1 MDLDR
6 HLEQWGPAGTE
17 AAYER
22 LVGYGF
28 VRRYVGGKVVA
39 DVGRDGLGLGSRL
52 LADTARSVVGLAR
65 SDEALE
71 LAATAYPAPNVEYE
85 KAEPAHLP
93 YPDDHFDVVVAFG
106 VAEKLE
112 NPDDL
117 LREAD
122 RVLKPGG
129 MLIISATDKG
139 ARPGEGSGMY
149 VPEFLELLERR
160 FQGVRLYRMG
170 AGSGGVVFP
179 LSGEISGTPVESV
192 RASVTGPYPGA
203 EPPPTRSV
211 MAVCGDAKTLEREEP
226 PYLLLDRDRR
236 IFDECEDRTE
246 DVELLREEIRR
257 MQETEVRAFQDSL
270 RLHMTEIS
278 HLRAQV
284 RRARTQELALR
295 TMRNQLR
302 AMENSTTWRL
312 FEPYRRLMG
321 RIDAARRAR
330 VDKKDSGGDRPI

>member
-1 MDLDR
+1 MDLAR
-6 HLEQWGPAGTE
+6 HLEQWGPAGAE

-28 VRRYVGGKVVA
+28 ARRYVGGKVVA
-39 DVGRDGLGLGSRL
+39 DMGWEEVGLGARL
-52 LADTARSVVGLAR
+52 LAETAKSVVGLAR

-71 LAATAYPAPNVEYE
+71 LAAAAYPAPNVEYE
-85 KAEPAHLP
+85 KAEPSHLP

-117 LREAD
+117 LREVD
-122 RVLKPGG
+122 RVLKRGG
-129 MLIISATDKG
+129 VLIISATDKG
-139 ARPGEGSGMY
+139 ARPGEGRGMY
-149 VPEFLELLERR
+149 IPEFRELLERR
-160 FQGVRLYRMG
+160 FQGVRLYRIG
-170 AGSGGVVFP
+170 AVSGGFVFP
-179 LSGEISGTPVESV
+179 ISGEISGTPVESA
-192 RASVTGPYPGA
+192 RASVTGPCPGA

-211 MAVCGDAKTLEREEP
+211 MAVCGDEETLEREEP

-246 DVELLREEIRR
+246 DVELLRDEIRR
-257 MQETEVRAFQDSL
+257 MQETEVQAFQDSL

-284 RRARTQELALR
+284 RRARAQELA
-295 TMRNQLR
+295 MRNQLR

-312 FEPYRRLMG
+312 FEPYRRLRE
-321 RIDAARRAR
+321 RIDAASRPR